1 MLSQAKPPLPL
12 NLSVIILRFLLLD
25 KFGVP
30 VKLDEF
36 ATYLWTVLPVTK
48 KTIENY
54 RGAYRRN
61 ISRVLGN
68 RQINSITKREFVEIL
83 APLAPQNQF
92 QTLMVLRVLYREA
105 MMRDLVAESPV
116 AVIKPPRIRVEPKKF
131 LTWEQVRDI
140 DFGKYNSH
148 IKFLALHGLRWSEAV
163 ALREEDVSE
172 SRVTINKSIYGS
184 TKSLAGVRQVPYF
197 GYFQPFPK
205 SRQAIAAS
213 LAIHGV
219 TIHSLRKTYAYFLKV
234 NNVHVTTAAK
244 FLGHSNP
251 MITLKI
257 YTLVKDSEIED
268 IRDSLLSSFTK
279 HDTYK

>member
-1 MLSQAKPPLPL
+1 MT
-12 NLSVIILRFLLLD
+12 LD
-25 KFGVP
+25 
-30 VKLDEF
+30 DF
-36 ATYLWTVLPVTK
+36 ASYLWTVLPVTK

-61 ISRVLGN
+61 ISKKLGE
-68 RQINSITKREFVEIL
+68 RELDEITKREFVEIL

-105 MMRDLVAESPV
+105 LARDLVDQSPV
-116 AVIKPPRIRVEPKKF
+116 ASVKPPRIRVEPRKF
-131 LTWEQVRDI
+131 LTWEQVRDEN
-140 DFGKYNSH
+140 FGKYDSH
-148 IKFLALHGLRWSEAV
+148 IKFLALHGLRWGEAV

-172 SRVTINKSIYGS
+172 RRVTINKSIYGY
-184 TKSLAGVRQVPYF
+184 TKSIAGVRQVPYF
-197 GYFQPFPK
+197 GYFQRFPK
-205 SRQAIAAS
+205 SRKAIASS

-268 IRDSLLSSFTK
+268 VRDSLLASFTK
-279 HDTYK
+279 HDTSK